1 MVGNIAR
8 NGRSIV
14 VFMSEYRHNIDE
26 KGRLIIPAKYRAELG
41 ESFIITKGLD
51 GCLFVYPDAEWTAL
65 TERMKELP
73 FTKSDARAFVRFFFS
88 GASECN
94 CDSQGRTVIPSNLR
108 TYGQLDREAVIV
120 GVGNRIEIWSGEKW
134 EEFENSAEETYE
146 DSAEKLTDLDLF

>member
-1 MVGNIAR
+1 M
-8 NGRSIV
+8 
-14 VFMSEYRHNIDE
+14 FMSEYRHNIDE

>member
-1 MVGNIAR
+1 M
-8 NGRSIV
+8 
-14 VFMSEYRHNIDE
+14 FMGEYRHNIDE
-26 KGRLIIPAKYRAELG
+26 KGRLIVPAKYRAELG

-73 FTKSDARAFVRFFFS
+73 LTKSDARAFVRFFFS

-108 TYGQLDREAVIV
+108 TYGKLDREAVIV
-120 GVGNRIEIWSGEKW
+120 GVGSRIEIWSGEKW
-134 EEFENSAEETYE
+134 DEFESSAEETYE

>member
-1 MVGNIAR
+1 M
-8 NGRSIV
+8 
-14 VFMSEYRHNIDE
+14 FMGEYRHNIDE
-26 KGRLIIPAKYRAELG
+26 KGRLIVPAKYRAELG

-51 GCLFVYPDAEWTAL
+51 RCLFVYPEAEWTAL

-88 GASECN
+88 GAAECS

-108 TYGQLDREAVIV
+108 SYGKLDREAVII
-120 GVGNRIEIWSGEKW
+120 GVGDRIEIWSGETW
-134 EEFENSAEETYE
+134 EEFESSAEETYE